1 MANTKTRFIDSS
13 LNKIYEEKTKK
24 NKNEKPTGF
33 LFSILENKAYHLMVM
48 MKMTPDKIKSYQ
60 KTRILITVL
69 MILPGLLVYVML
81 HKTWG
86 LGLMVGFP
94 VFMWFYYYY
103 RVISSFKIYNF
114 KRQIEYAKFARMC
127 IPYLIQTD
135 KQVSLF
141 GIFDRMRDK
150 VSPTIRFHLTKLMN
164 EMSEDPGNEKP
175 FENFAVEIS
184 GTQDS
189 SLFMEQIFDYQQSS
203 ADISTIKQLSILQ
216 NEQLFENVDDIIKM
230 KLARYYPISNI
241 FTMLIFVLLLGCLL
255 GFMWYQIQQIGVI
268 SSLSKVK

>member
-1 MANTKTRFIDSS
+1 MANTKARFIDSS
-13 LNKIYEEKTKK
+13 LNKIYDEKTKK
-24 NKNEKPTGF
+24 NENKKPKGF
-33 LFSILENKAYHLMVM
+33 LFSILENKAYQLMVM

-60 KTRILITVL
+60 KTRVLITVL
-69 MILPGLLVYVML
+69 MILPGLLVYVMM

-86 LGLMVGFP
+86 LGLLVGFP
-94 VFMWFYYYY
+94 VAMWFYYYY

-141 GIFDRMRDK
+141 SIFDRMRDK
-150 VSPTIRFHLTKLMN
+150 VSPTIEYHLTKLMN

-175 FENFAVEIS
+175 FETFAVEIS

-216 NEQLFENVDDIIKM
+216 NEQLFENVDDIITM
-230 KLARYYPISNI
+230 KLGRYYPISNI

-255 GFMWYQIQQIGVI
+255 GFMWYQVKQIGV
-268 SSLSKVK
+268 LSNMSKI

>member
-1 MANTKTRFIDSS
+1 MANNKARFIDSS
-13 LNKIYEEKTKK
+13 LNKIYEDKLKK
-24 NKNEKPTGF
+24 NENEKPTGF

-48 MKMTPDKIKSYQ
+48 MKMTPDKIAAYQ
-60 KTRILITVL
+60 RTRVLITVL

-81 HKTWG
+81 HKIWG
-86 LGLMVGFP
+86 LGLAAGFP

-141 GIFDRMRDK
+141 SIFDRMRDK
-150 VSPTIRFHLTKLMN
+150 VSPTIKFHLTKLMN
-164 EMSEDPGNEKP
+164 EMSENPGDEKP
-175 FENFAVEIS
+175 FETFAVEIS

-203 ADISTIKQLSILQ
+203 ADISTIRQLSILQ
-216 NEQLFENVDDIIKM
+216 NEQLFENVDDIIKL

-241 FTMLIFVLLLGCLL
+241 FTMLIFVLLLGCLA
-255 GFMWYQIQQIGVI
+255 GFMWYQIKQIGVI
-268 SSLSKVK
+268 GNLTKIQ

>member
-1 MANTKTRFIDSS
+1 MANTKARFIDSS
-13 LNKIYEEKTKK
+13 LNKIYEEKAKENK
-24 NKNEKPTGF
+24 NKKPNGF
-33 LFSILENKAYHLMVM
+33 LFSILEDKAYHLMVM
-48 MKMTPDKIKSYQ
+48 MKMTPEKIAAYQ
-60 KTRILITVL
+60 RTRVLITAL
-69 MILPGLLVYVML
+69 MILPGLLVYVVM
-81 HKTWG
+81 HKMWG
-86 LGLMVGFP
+86 LGLLVGFP
-94 VFMWFYYYY
+94 MFIWFYYYY

-164 EMSEDPGNEKP
+164 EMSEDPGNERP
-175 FENFAVEIS
+175 FEKFAVEIS
-184 GTQDS
+184 GTQDA

-216 NEQLFENVDDIIKM
+216 NEQLFENVDDIIKI
-230 KLARYYPISNI
+230 KLGRYYPISNI

-255 GFMWYQIQQIGVI
+255 GFMWYQIKQIGVI
-268 SSLSKVK
+268 GSLSKK